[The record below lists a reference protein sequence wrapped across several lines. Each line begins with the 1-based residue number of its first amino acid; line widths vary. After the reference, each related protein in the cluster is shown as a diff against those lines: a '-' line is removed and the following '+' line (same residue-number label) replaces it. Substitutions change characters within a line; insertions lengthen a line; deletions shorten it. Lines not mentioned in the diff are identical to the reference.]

1 MRDRY
6 ASDATATMSPPQLVV
21 ALYDAL
27 ALDLV
32 RAEQAITTNDLG
44 TASDRIVHAEEI
56 VLELRAGLDSSSEW
70 EGAEGLHRLYGYL
83 FETLVDANL
92 GKDGQRVRSCRKLVE
107 PLRDAWK
114 QAATSLVAS

>member
-6 ASDATATMSPPQLVV
+6 TSDATATMSPAQMVV

-32 RAEQAITTNDLG
+32 RAEQALTTNDLG
-44 TASDRIVHAEEI
+44 TVNDSLVHAEEI
-56 VLELRAGLDSSSEW
+56 VIELRAGLDSRSEW
-70 EGAEGLHRLYGYL
+70 EGAEGLHRIYGFL

-92 GKDGQRVRSCRKLVE
+92 GKDPQRVRSCRRLVE